1 MHNIK
6 DIRNNSDNF
15 KEQIKSRNVD
25 IKINEILELD
35 SKNRNLI
42 HEKETLEKEK
52 KNISK
57 TRDKSLFSK
66 SKEISAKL
74 ESIVKNQNQVK
85 NQQRKLLIL

>member
-42 HEKETLEKEK
+42 QKLTVRTVIK
-52 KNISK
+52 KI
-57 TRDKSLFSK
+57 
-66 SKEISAKL
+66 
-74 ESIVKNQNQVK
+74 
-85 NQQRKLLIL
+85 RKII

>member
-35 SKNRNLI
+35 SKNI
-42 HEKETLEKEK
+42 
-52 KNISK
+52 
-57 TRDKSLFSK
+57 FSR
-66 SKEISAKL
+66 
-74 ESIVKNQNQVK
+74 Q
-85 NQQRKLLIL
+85 